1 MDLGIEG
8 RTALVLAAG
17 GGLGGAIAVALAREG
32 VRTAVAGLHAESL
45 EATARAVARVGPE
58 PLQVLWDL
66 GDLTAVEAGFRQI
79 EDKLGPVDI
88 LINNTG
94 GPPPSGASGVD
105 PDAWRSQFDT
115 MVLSVMK
122 ITDRA
127 LPAMR
132 ERRWGRIITSTSSG
146 VIAPIPG
153 LAISNALRLSLVG
166 WSKTLSREEAPFGI
180 TANVVVPGRIDTGR
194 VRSLDAAKAKRSG
207 RTVESVTAESIATI
221 PVGRYGR
228 PEEYA
233 AAVAFL
239 ASDAASYITGAT
251 LRVDGGLVPTVY

>member
-1 MDLGIEG
+1 MDLGMNG

-17 GGLGGAIAVALAREG
+17 GGLGSAIAVALAREG
-32 VRTAVAGLHAESL
+32 VRTAVAGLHAQSL
-45 EATARAVARVGPE
+45 EVTARAVAAVGPE
-58 PLQVLWDL
+58 PLQVVWDL
-66 GDLTAVEAGFRQI
+66 GDLTVVEARFKQI

-88 LINNTG
+88 LVNNTG

-105 PDAWRSQFDT
+105 PEVWRSQFDK

-146 VIAPIPG
+146 VIAPIAG

-166 WSKTLSREEAPFGI
+166 WSKSLSREEAPFGI
-180 TANVVVPGRIDTGR
+180 TANIVVPGRIDTGR
-194 VRSLDAAKAKRSG
+194 VRSLDAAKAKRGG
-207 RTVESVTAESIATI
+207 RTVESVMAESVATI

-239 ASDAASYITGAT
+239 ASDAASYITGTT
-251 LRVDGGLVPTVY
+251 LRVDGGLVPTAY